1 MLLLPKYRPLIAI
14 SAATQFLLCSF
25 VLLRKLVSPTRLF
38 TCSKNQNVYDFLIQ
52 NYQIKIFSHKIDKIL
67 LICDF
72 DHSIA
77 EKNSVLCLQL
87 DDRCF

>member
-1 MLLLPKYRPLIAI
+1 MLLLPTYPPLIAI
-14 SAATQFLLCSF
+14 PPATPFPYLL

-38 TCSKNQNVYDFLIQ
+38 TCSKNQNVYDVLIQ
-52 NYQIKIFSHKIDKIL
+52 NYQIKIFSHKFDKIL

>member
-1 MLLLPKYRPLIAI
+1 MLLLPKYPSLIAI
-14 SAATQFLLCSF
+14 SPVIPFLCPL

-38 TCSKNQNVYDFLIQ
+38 ACSKNQNVYNVLIQ
-52 NYQIKIFSHKIDKIL
+52 NYQIKMFLHKFDKIL

>member
-1 MLLLPKYRPLIAI
+1 MLLLPIYPSLIAI
-14 SAATQFLLCSF
+14 LPATLFLCPL

-38 TCSKNQNVYDFLIQ
+38 TCSKNQNVYDVLIQ
-52 NYQIKIFSHKIDKIL
+52 NYQIKIFLHKFDKIL

>member
-1 MLLLPKYRPLIAI
+1 MLLLPKYPSLIAI
-14 SAATQFLLCSF
+14 SPVIPFLCPL

-38 TCSKNQNVYDFLIQ
+38 TCSKNQNVYNILIQ
-52 NYQIKIFSHKIDKIL
+52 NYQIKMFLHKFDKIL

>member
-1 MLLLPKYRPLIAI
+1 MLLLPKYPPLIAI
-14 SAATQFLLCSF
+14 PPVIPFLCPL

-38 TCSKNQNVYDFLIQ
+38 TCSKNQNVYDVLIQ
-52 NYQIKIFSHKIDKIL
+52 NYQIKIFLHKFDKNL
-67 LICDF
+67 SICDI

>member
-1 MLLLPKYRPLIAI
+1 MLLLPKYPSLIAI
-14 SAATQFLLCSF
+14 SPVIPFLCPL

-38 TCSKNQNVYDFLIQ
+38 TCSKNQNVYNVLIQ
-52 NYQIKIFSHKIDKIL
+52 NYQIKMFLHKFDKIL

>member
-1 MLLLPKYRPLIAI
+1 MPLLPNYRPLIAI
-14 SAATQFLLCSF
+14 LPATLFLCPL

-38 TCSKNQNVYDFLIQ
+38 TCSKNQNVYDVLIQ
-52 NYQIKIFSHKIDKIL
+52 NYQIKIFLHKFDKIL

>member
-1 MLLLPKYRPLIAI
+1 MLLLPKYPPLIAI
-14 SAATQFLLCSF
+14 PPVIPFLCPL

-38 TCSKNQNVYDFLIQ
+38 TCSKNQNVYDVLIQ
-52 NYQIKIFSHKIDKIL
+52 NYQIKIFLHKLDKNL
-67 LICDF
+67 SICDF

-77 EKNSVLCLQL
+77 EKNSVLCQQL

>member
-1 MLLLPKYRPLIAI
+1 MLLLPKYPPLIAI
-14 SAATQFLLCSF
+14 PPVIPFLCPL
-25 VLLRKLVSPTRLF
+25 VLLRKLVSPIRLF
-38 TCSKNQNVYDFLIQ
+38 TCSKNQNVYDVLIQ
-52 NYQIKIFSHKIDKIL
+52 NYQIKIFSHEFDKIL

>member
-1 MLLLPKYRPLIAI
+1 MPLLPKYPPLIAI
-14 SAATQFLLCSF
+14 PPVIPFLCPL

-38 TCSKNQNVYDFLIQ
+38 TCSKNQNIYDVLIQ
-52 NYQIKIFSHKIDKIL
+52 NYQIKIFSHEFDKIL

>member
-1 MLLLPKYRPLIAI
+1 MLLLPKYPPLIAI
-14 SAATQFLLCSF
+14 PPVIPFLCPL

>member
-1 MLLLPKYRPLIAI
+1 MLLLPKYPPLIAI
-14 SAATQFLLCSF
+14 PPVIPFLCPL

-38 TCSKNQNVYDFLIQ
+38 TCSKNQNVYDVLIQ
-52 NYQIKIFSHKIDKIL
+52 NYQIKIFLHKFDKIL

-77 EKNSVLCLQL
+77 EKNSVLCQQL